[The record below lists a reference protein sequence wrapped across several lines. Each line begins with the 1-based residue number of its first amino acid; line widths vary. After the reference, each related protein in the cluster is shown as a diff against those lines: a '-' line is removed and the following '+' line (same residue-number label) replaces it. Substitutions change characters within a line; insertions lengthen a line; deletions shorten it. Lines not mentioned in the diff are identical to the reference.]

1 MASFCRLDRSVR
13 DARNDRCGINRKA
26 AQRRPT
32 RQKSTSACSTLA
44 ALYTSQEVARDT
56 PAPRCRRRWHSRK
69 PGPWRNSM
77 NDWSAWLSE
86 SDPEDLTLP
95 LWRRTQLRIV
105 EMETLFELHANTA
118 SGSSAR
124 TQELAQQFS
133 LRGRHL
139 VQRLRDWE
147 ESRSSSASS
156 PLD

>member
-1 MASFCRLDRSVR
+1 
-13 DARNDRCGINRKA
+13 
-26 AQRRPT
+26 
-32 RQKSTSACSTLA
+32 
-44 ALYTSQEVARDT
+44 
-56 PAPRCRRRWHSRK
+56 
-69 PGPWRNSM
+69 M